1 MLRLKKSLL
10 LLVNPELS
18 ISDVADRVGFSDSN
32 YFCRQFRARYNVS
45 PQKYRKLRNG

>member
-32 YFCRQFRARYNVS
+32 YFYRQFKRHYGLP
-45 PQKYRKLRNG
+45 PQKYRKTRR